1 MHMRLPCFPVLLLN
15 CALSAVFQHH
25 NNNSPAWLSTVC
37 SGALVSVVT
46 AEWCHIIQRGGGA
59 RLCCREHSMVRHRY
73 FCTIKVSVSFVIL
86 KSPHMHTHCQ
96 WYSLLKSL
104 YIMIEKSNEN
114 ITETFETAHSNT
126 YRNLHNFCNMQIILN
141 QSILQTNEHTE
152 SRHTDR
158 SKIFSSTIDLHLQ
171 ITKQTKTFDMSPV
184 VKS

>member
-114 ITETFETAHSNT
+114 ITKTFETQHTQTRTEIYIIFATCKLDSISLFYKQMNT
-126 YRNLHNFCNMQIILN
+126 QKADTQIEARYFPAQLTYIYRLP
-141 QSILQTNEHTE
+141 
-152 SRHTDR
+152 
-158 SKIFSSTIDLHLQ
+158 SKPKHL
-171 ITKQTKTFDMSPV
+171 ICLP
-184 VKS
+184 